1 MRISKY
7 IGDLLFQY
15 ECVVIPD
22 FGGFI
27 TNEIPADI
35 NPVQHNF
42 SPPSK
47 DIVFNIHLKINDGLL
62 VNHIAHSENIS
73 YKESKTRIEKFAGK
87 CLLELKN
94 GKRINFHKVGFLFL
108 DDDENIVFTQD
119 IKSNYNANSFGLTG
133 FISPPIK
140 RISKPEK
147 IGKSFID
154 RKNLSVKMNFRK
166 TAKWGSIALPLLA
179 ILIWSFLNV
188 NSVKNL
194 YENYAYFF
202 PFLYSSPSEYLVK
215 NIHKIPMKN
224 ISTTDSEKNSNE
236 NSDEKTEEVPV
247 EAEDKIS
254 TSNQEGEIGGQ
265 LDKEQGN
272 MSISK
277 SVELDETPEKP
288 IENRNSQKV
297 QSDLVQPEQ
306 SSEVV
311 KKEENIPKYFI
322 IGGAFESLSNA
333 EKLVEDLKNQGFDA
347 EIVGLNKYGL
357 YRVSYSKFSEKS
369 EASKQLKIIK
379 KDNNPS
385 AWIFAK

>member
-1 MRISKY
+1 MKISKY

-27 TNEIPADI
+27 TNEIPATI

-47 DIVFNIHLKINDGLL
+47 EIVFNIHLKTNDGLL
-62 VNHIAHSENIS
+62 VNHVAHSEKIS

-94 GKRINFHKVGFLFL
+94 GKRINFHNVGFLFL
-108 DDDENIVFTQD
+108 DDNENVIFKQD
-119 IKSNYNANSFGLTG
+119 IKNNYNSDSFGLTS

-140 RISKPEK
+140 RISQPEK
-147 IGKSFID
+147 IGKSFIN
-154 RKNLSVKMNFRK
+154 RKNFAAKINFRK
-166 TAKWGSIALPLLA
+166 TAKWGSIAITLLA
-179 ILIWSFLNV
+179 ILIWSFFNV

-194 YENYAYFF
+194 YENYAHFF
-202 PFLYSSPSEYLVK
+202 PFLYSSPSDYLVK
-215 NIHKIPMKN
+215 NINKFPIKN
-224 ISTTDSEKNSNE
+224 ISDNDSEKKI
-236 NSDEKTEEVPV
+236 DEKIIDTPIVVEE
-247 EAEDKIS
+247 ILS
-254 TSNQEGEIGGQ
+254 TSNQDEEKERQ
-265 LDKEQGN
+265 LDKEQVEIDN
-272 MSISK
+272 SK
-277 SVELDETPEKP
+277 SVEVYETSEKP
-288 IENRNSQKV
+288 IEKPIEKEKFQKD
-297 QSDLVQPEQ
+297 QSDLVQPDQLPEA
-306 SSEVV
+306 V
-311 KKEENIPKYFI
+311 KNEESIPEYFI

-333 EKLVEDLKNQGFDA
+333 EKLVENLKNQGFDS

-357 YRVSYSKFSEKS
+357 YRVSYSKFSDRA

-379 KDNNPS
+379 KDKNPS